1 MLDQA
6 TYMAAPRTSSA
17 ASFLMHTSSFSPL
30 RDSQLESSSP
40 SHPLFAHTS
49 GQTSLGSIGQNP
61 WAERKALL
69 TDAEAL
75 NAEAGQQQEDRSR
88 DAQCSHEPSHDRLVS
103 SDSPGCTAQLKGSWE
118 QAVAQARSQAA
129 SMNAHRADNAWSA
142 PAAQQNRVE
151 SSRAQQSKATEDF
164 PEQGGDAVL
173 AQHSPASVFEAAS
186 SSKAGSKSGSAVVL
200 AASCSTS
207 TRKPSS
213 SVNAAGCSA
222 SPCASCPTSQTASR
236 ASKPT
241 DHFLSRPGSA
251 VDAEETRIAA
261 AAAAREASIAAEEEA
276 ASCHSASSLPM
287 LTHYLARQPLSCE
300 GTKQLSYRD
309 PEEILSAL
317 NSTDLAFLAA
327 AEPLQQESDLPRLEP
342 LQHSTSSTV
351 ALDSQRFQTKLGC
364 VSRSSCIHIPAH
376 VDDDADDDDD
386 VVLHDSKSEAAVM
399 SCSQPDG
406 TDASFGKAVCQ
417 YGAECATAE
426 DCSSQGFTS
435 TVLGK
440 QCWLGDTDTKALQQQ
455 DHASSLLNACG
466 SLDSLYADND
476 WE

>member
-1 MLDQA
+1 
-6 TYMAAPRTSSA
+6 
-17 ASFLMHTSSFSPL
+17 MHTSSFSPL

-69 TDAEAL
+69 TDAEVL

-173 AQHSPASVFEAAS
+173 AQHSPASFFEAAS
-186 SSKAGSKSGSAVVL
+186 SSKAGSKSGSAVVV

-222 SPCASCPTSQTASR
+222 SPCASCLKRPAELPSQQIT
-236 ASKPT
+236 
-241 DHFLSRPGSA
+241 
-251 VDAEETRIAA
+251 
-261 AAAAREASIAAEEEA
+261 
-276 ASCHSASSLPM
+276 SCHGQAVLLMQKKRESL
-287 LTHYLARQPLSCE
+287 LL
-300 GTKQLSYRD
+300 
-309 PEEILSAL
+309 
-317 NSTDLAFLAA
+317 
-327 AEPLQQESDLPRLEP
+327 LQQE
-342 LQHSTSSTV
+342 
-351 ALDSQRFQTKLGC
+351 
-364 VSRSSCIHIPAH
+364 
-376 VDDDADDDDD
+376 
-386 VVLHDSKSEAAVM
+386 
-399 SCSQPDG
+399 
-406 TDASFGKAVCQ
+406 
-417 YGAECATAE
+417 
-426 DCSSQGFTS
+426 
-435 TVLGK
+435 K
-440 QCWLGDTDTKALQQQ
+440 QALQLKKKLQAAIQ
-455 DHASSLLNACG
+455 LPASPC
-466 SLDSLYADND
+466 
-476 WE
+476 